1 MTPAPIAS
9 NSKAVQINVYWDPVG
24 LAPPALVLLATVFQE
39 VWQDSCAAQPPLPC
53 RPLFVAEADFKPCRL
68 LAPKVRQALLV
79 LQGTDLLVLQAIQ
92 ASNGDADNNATATTA
107 AAAVLRH
114 IQYSEVNC
122 MSQNMHINLLTFPS
136 F

>member
-1 MTPAPIAS
+1 M
-9 NSKAVQINVYWDPVG
+9 
-24 LAPPALVLLATVFQE
+24 
-39 VWQDSCAAQPPLPC
+39 
-53 RPLFVAEADFKPCRL
+53 AEADFKPCRL

-79 LQGTDLLVLQAIQ
+79 LQGTDLLVLQATQ
-92 ASNGDADNNATATTA
+92 ASNGGADNNATATTA